1 MRLFGRTALVGAYVC
16 PGGVFAVELV
26 RTRGG
31 YTVARSFE
39 SAVPL
44 NDPQEAASELVDAL
58 ASAGCRRADVA
69 ITIRGFGVA
78 HHVLQLPPASDDI
91 LSPVVE
97 REMRRLEPHLADPSV
112 AWISLPQM
120 RVVGPEAPDQR
131 AVLALAAPRGLTGVF
146 TDVLRDAGSRLI
158 HLTALPVAMQRLV
171 EEFETDS
178 QAAGI
183 VSPLPDGAFLG
194 FALDGALRLVIEPH
208 LPQDAEHELPALAEE
223 SQLGVVFVRQQFRG
237 ARIDHLSLVGSKHSM
252 RDAETVLSERVG
264 VPVSRYDIR
273 DLTPAGYAALGG
285 VLDARSP
292 SPLSLGGSSREQLR
306 PRSASALENASWA
319 AVAAVVLL
327 AGLTTIQAFRSR
339 DAAVA
344 LRDARDRVARDSIGL
359 APIRTVA
366 AQRRVAQDAVQAM
379 QLAAR
384 ERIDLQ
390 RSLVGIASAVRP
402 PVELDSL
409 LLAPANDGWRV
420 LLGGR
425 ASAET
430 SARAVQWLHDLY
442 REIPR
447 RLRVDSVKLDQLTY
461 DEAGAPGASG
471 DATVRFQ
478 LSFVVPP
485 RRTD

>member
-1 MRLFGRTALVGAYVC
+1 MRLLGRTALVGAYVC

-26 RTRGG
+26 RGRGG
-31 YTVARSFE
+31 YTVARTFE

-44 NDPQEAASELVDAL
+44 DNPQEAASELVNAL

-78 HHVLQLPPASDDI
+78 HHILQLPPATDDI
-91 LSPVVE
+91 LSPVVD
-97 REMRRLEPHLADPSV
+97 REMRRLEPHIVDAAIS
-112 AWISLPQM
+112 WISLPSM
-120 RVVGPEAPDQR
+120 RAVGPEAPDQR
-131 AVLALAAPRGLTGVF
+131 SVLAVAAPRQLASAF
-146 TDVLRDAGSRLI
+146 TEALRDAGSRLM

-171 EEFETDS
+171 EEFEGNAE
-178 QAAGI
+178 AAGL

-194 FALDGALRLVIEPH
+194 FALDGALRIVIEPH

-237 ARIDHLSLVGSKHSM
+237 AHIDHLSLVGSKHSM

-264 VPVSRYDIR
+264 VPVTRYDIR

-292 SPLSLGGSSREQLR
+292 APLSLGGASRDQVR
-306 PRSASALENASWA
+306 TRSTSALENASWA
-319 AVAAVVLL
+319 AVAVVVLL
-327 AGLTTIQAFRSR
+327 AGLTAVQAFRSR

-344 LRDARDRVARDSIGL
+344 LREAQARVARDSIAL
-359 APIRTVA
+359 APIRAVA
-366 AQRRVAQDAVQAM
+366 AQRRGASDAVQAM

-409 LLAPANDGWRV
+409 LLAPASDGWRV

-461 DEAGAPGASG
+461 DEAAAPGASG